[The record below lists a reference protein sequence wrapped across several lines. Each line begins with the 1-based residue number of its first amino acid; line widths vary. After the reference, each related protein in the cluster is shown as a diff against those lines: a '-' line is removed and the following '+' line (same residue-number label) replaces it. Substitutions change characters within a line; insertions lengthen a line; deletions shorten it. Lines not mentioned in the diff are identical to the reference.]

1 MNKNSGRTVRLFLV
15 DGSQTGLVTA
25 EIINWTGHVLIAP
38 RSRIGEAL
46 KRDEATR
53 TGVYFLVG
61 EDPDQP
67 TKVKVYVGEGDV
79 VGDRIKMHAKDDS
92 KDFWTRACF
101 VTSKDPNITKAHV
114 RYLESRL
121 IELTKVSGRA
131 NLANGNEPSSK
142 SLPES
147 DIADMEFFLEQIEL
161 ILPVV
166 GFDFLKTTPTKMSTE
181 ALQSPSSETAEVP
194 TGLEFVIASKKHGL
208 EAHAVGNGDEFIVLK
223 GSGAL
228 TEEFTQN
235 SYKALRQ
242 QLIADNRLQPA
253 QSPQLLEFVDNVAFA
268 SPSAAAAV
276 IFNRNTNGRTAW
288 KLINSNMTLKDWQ
301 DAQIQEA

>member
-1 MNKNSGRTVRLFLV
+1 
-15 DGSQTGLVTA
+15 
-25 EIINWTGHVLIAP
+25 
-38 RSRIGEAL
+38 
-46 KRDEATR
+46 
-53 TGVYFLVG
+53 
-61 EDPDQP
+61 
-67 TKVKVYVGEGDV
+67 
-79 VGDRIKMHAKDDS
+79 MHAKDDS

-121 IELTKVSGRA
+121 VELTKASGRA
-131 NLANGNEPSSK
+131 NIANGNEPSSK

-147 DIADMEFFLEQIEL
+147 DVADMEFFLEQIEL

-166 GFDFLKTTPTKMSTE
+166 GFDFLKATPAKMSMG
-181 ALQSPSSETAEVP
+181 AQLLPSSEPAEVP
-194 TGLEFVIASKKHGL
+194 VGLEFVIASKKHGL

-242 QLIADNRLQPA
+242 QLIADNRLQPT

-268 SPSAAAAV
+268 SPSAAAAI